1 MSPEGAYEGHAL
13 CRPVPKLKLHELFH
27 QWFNLPETRALTAQ
41 VLEEAAKG
49 DGRDGRAAA
58 LRVALPA
65 DPHSPPGSPT
75 ANGMS
80 SLSLVSPLTP
90 PRTPPKSPDMLSR
103 EAARA
108 VLGDSVRKGS
118 PRADPAVKLARL
130 QLPLG
135 HERPNADLSVHLS
148 GALDDVHA
156 LLPLEHLGGHL
167 ERPGPGAAPCAAPE
181 CIGAVLCSPHK
192 RPLPQ
197 PAAGL
202 SQAPAQTCKKQKDV
216 IAPFYTP
223 LGRQPQSL
231 VDQELTALR
240 AALDGRPAPDGPE
253 THVASEGL
261 AAALKAAVGLP
272 LAAGRV
278 VAARLGDGERPGLVD
293 KGEALAFAGER
304 LCGLGADARV
314 FAALHRGPGAHLE
327 PGDIRQVAEAV
338 VRFHPGLS
346 FLEATP
352 DFQERY
358 VDTVVL
364 RVLYATARC
373 GPRRVSRGALAR
385 TRFADALALLDREEE
400 VNRCGR
406 FFSYEHF
413 YVIYCKF
420 WELDDDHDMRLSR
433 EDLGRYDNYALS
445 ARITDRVFDA
455 WAARPGDAPRSGAAT
470 APRSPNAAF
479 REALGAAGPEGPGKK
494 PLPGS
499 EPYLDY
505 AGFVWF
511 VLSEEDKTSATALE
525 YWFRLVDLDGDGY
538 ISGFEVRR
546 LRRIRRARG
555 RPLTPARC
563 ARDPAPPAG
572 AFLHG
577 AARAHDVHGPGA
589 RAPRGRGL
597 PALRH
602 GAPRGARARGEPRRP
617 QALLLCRPV
626 PRRALQPQ
634 QVPELGDARPARH
647 PRGAAEPAP
656 HGLGAVLPARVY
668 APCHGGRWRR
678 RGRGRGGGRHGR
690 HGRGL
695 GSRCR
700 AHDRTRGAH
709 RAGRVRV
716 RAAVTTT
723 ALVTWDSEV
732 LMRSAALLHGR
743 VLASDCGVALRPSS
757 GG

>member
-240 AALDGRPAPDGPE
+240 AALDGRLAPDGPE

-538 ISGFEVRR
+538 ISGFE
-546 LRRIRRARG
+546 LAHFYTEQHARMMSMG
-555 RPLTPARC
+555 Q
-563 ARDPAPPAG
+563 
-572 AFLHG
+572 
-577 AARAHDVHGPGA
+577 
-589 RAPRGRGL
+589 
-597 PALRH
+597 
-602 GAPRGARARGEPRRP
+602 EPV
-617 QALLLCRPV
+617 L
-626 PRRALQPQ
+626 
-634 QVPELGDARPARH
+634 LGDVACQLFDMVRP
-647 PRGAAEPAP
+647 AEPARGVSLADLKRSSFAGRFLDVLFNLNKFLSWEMRDP
-656 HGLGAVLPARVY
+656 HAIREERLSQHLTDWERFCRREYTRLVMEDDGGAGAGAGEAGAMGAMGADWEADVALMTAPVAHTGPDVY
-668 APCHGGRWRR
+668 A
-678 RGRGRGGGRHGR
+678 
-690 HGRGL
+690 
-695 GSRCR
+695 
-700 AHDRTRGAH
+700 
-709 RAGRVRV
+709 
-716 RAAVTTT
+716 
-723 ALVTWDSEV
+723 
-732 LMRSAALLHGR
+732 
-743 VLASDCGVALRPSS
+743 
-757 GG
+757 